1 MGYWKAEDFRKFA
14 YPASEYCLGGLLP
27 DQEYHAWVLLA
38 RITELLFNTGRVSWT
53 ENDSN
58 LLYQLI
64 ARHNILTEEVQGV
77 KSCVVTLHNL
87 LHIPEDIN
95 EFSTVDNY
103 WCYTFER
110 AVKKYVLK
118 PSNGK
123 NLELTFARSECRR
136 EFLRFYNGSCNA
148 QRVSRKLYNGY
159 LVSFHYNFVL

>member
-1 MGYWKAEDFRKFA
+1 M
-14 YPASEYCLGGLLP
+14 GGLLP
-27 DQEYHAWVLLA
+27 DREYHAWELIV
-38 RITELLFNTGRVSWT
+38 RITELLFNTGRTSWT
-53 ENDSN
+53 AFDSN
-58 LLYQLI
+58 LLHHLI

-118 PSNGK
+118 SSNGK

-136 EFLRFYNGSCNA
+136 EFLRFYNGGCKTTT
-148 QRVSRKLYNGY
+148 VSRMPHKGY
-159 LVSFHYNFVL
+159 LVSFPLNVRPVIIIFVL